1 MVVDFVFY
9 VLMLIAFQLQMY
21 EWDSKN
27 VILTGSKDGVVRVC
41 RNYFTI
47 IMNYRKLI
55 FFLNIWNFMYMS
67 VQLYNKLS
75 I

>member
-1 MVVDFVFY
+1 MVVDFVYY

-41 RNYFTI
+41 RNYFT
-47 IMNYRKLI
+47 MNYRKLI
-55 FFLNIWNFMYMS
+55 FF
-67 VQLYNKLS
+67 
-75 I
+75 